1 MAILS
6 AKNLAQSFGAL
17 DLFSDV
23 SLQIADKDRVGLV
36 GPNGVGK
43 TSLLRILAGLAE
55 PTAGIIHRA
64 RDLKLGYLRQEAVL
78 TFAGQNNTVYEE
90 MLTVFAQVR
99 QMEAALHQMEAM
111 MAEGNTDKS
120 LFDRYGRLQELYEH
134 EGGYDYQVDIK
145 RVLLGLGFPQEEW
158 STPLTHLS
166 GGQKTRLLLGRLLL
180 EKPDLLILDEP
191 TNHLDVAA
199 VEWLE
204 QTLRQW
210 PGALIIVSHDRYF
223 LDKIITHTWEMLPG
237 RFKSFRGNYS
247 SYVRQREEELA
258 REQQLFETEIARLT
272 QEIDFVRKHI
282 AGGKTDI
289 AKGKLKRLT
298 RDIVLLEQAEAG
310 ASLDELQAKSWL
322 EVGGR
327 VRTISVNE
335 AERRLRAVKAPS
347 DRLPKLNIKLEA
359 EERSM
364 RTVLRT
370 KKLEIGYPGA
380 PLFTCDDLKLLRYD
394 CAALIGPNGCGKTTF
409 LRTIM
414 GEIEP
419 LKGELM
425 PGDQLHIGYFA
436 QAHDQLNHE
445 NRVIDELRSA
455 SESAYKNINEQEA
468 RNYLAQYLF
477 RGDDVFK
484 QISQLSGGERG
495 RLALS
500 ILALTGA
507 NYLLLDEPT
516 NHLDIQSQEILQT
529 VLEQFDGTIVMVS
542 HDRYLVDRLAT
553 QIWEIRD
560 GHLVV
565 YNGRYADYQLSRAAE
580 KARLEAEATAKAA
593 DWTPSP
599 LETSSAEQPTPLT
612 LEWIDE
618 LVDPAQV
625 EKERKQAKKSKTR
638 SLAQLI
644 DEIEDAEDQL
654 EQIQRELAA
663 AQAVGDEAEITRLEA
678 EQAETQI
685 TFDELIAVWE
695 EMGNRWAG

>member
-6 AKNLAQSFGAL
+6 AKNLAQSFGAV
-17 DLFSDV
+17 DLFSEV
-23 SLQIADKDRVGLV
+23 SLQLAAKDRVGLV

-43 TSLLRILAGLAE
+43 TSLLLILAGLAE
-55 PTAGIIHRA
+55 PTEGVLHRA
-64 RDLKLGYLRQEAVL
+64 RDLTLGYLRQEAVL
-78 TFAGQNNTVYEE
+78 TFAGQDNTIYEE
-90 MLTVFAQVR
+90 MLSVFDRVR
-99 QMEAALHQMEAM
+99 QMETAMRQMEAM
-111 MAEGNTDKS
+111 MESGESDEK

-134 EGGYDYQVDIK
+134 AGGYAYHVDIK

-158 STPLTHLS
+158 SMPLTHLS

-210 PGALIIVSHDRYF
+210 SGALIIVSHDRYF
-223 LDKIITHTWEMLPG
+223 LDKIVTHIWEMLPG

-247 SYVRQREEELA
+247 SYVRQREDELA

-272 QEIDFVRKHI
+272 QEIEFVRKHI

-327 VRTISVNE
+327 VRTMSVNE
-335 AERRLRAVKAPS
+335 AERRLRNIKPPA
-347 DRLPKLNIKLEA
+347 DRLPQLKIKLEA
-359 EERSM
+359 SERSM

-370 KKLEIGYPGA
+370 KKLEVGYPGT
-380 PLFTCDDLKLLRYD
+380 PLFTCDDLRLERYD

-414 GEIEP
+414 GDMMP
-419 LKGELM
+419 LRGELM
-425 PGDQLHIGYFA
+425 PGDQLRIGYFA
-436 QAHDQLNHE
+436 QAHDQLNQE
-445 NRVIDELRSA
+445 NRVIDELRSH
-455 SESAYKNINEQEA
+455 KNITEQEA

-516 NHLDIQSQEILQT
+516 NHLDIQSQEVLQT

-542 HDRYLVDRLAT
+542 HDRYLVNRLAT
-553 QIWEIRD
+553 QIWEIQD
-560 GHLVV
+560 EHLHVFKGS
-565 YNGRYADYQLSRAAE
+565 YTDYQADRAAE
-580 KARLEAEATAKAA
+580 KTRLEADAAAKAA
-593 DWTPSP
+593 DWVPSP
-599 LETSSAEQPTPLT
+599 LETSTAEQTTPLT

-625 EKERKQAKKSKTR
+625 EKKRKEAKKGKTR

-644 DEIEDAEDQL
+644 DEIEDAEDLL
-654 EQIQRELAA
+654 EQIDRDLAS
-663 AQAVGDEAEITRLEA
+663 AQEVGDETEIARLEA
-678 EQAETQI
+678 LQAETQTI
-685 TFDELIAVWE
+685 FDELIAVWE

>member
-17 DLFSDV
+17 DLFSNV
-23 SLQIADKDRVGLV
+23 SLQLAVKDRVGLV

-43 TSLLRILAGLAE
+43 TSLLLILAGLAE
-55 PTAGIIHRA
+55 PTAGVMHRA
-64 RDLKLGYLRQEAVL
+64 HDLRFGYLRQEAVL
-78 TFAGQNNTVYEE
+78 TFSGQDNTIYEE
-90 MLTVFAQVR
+90 MLTVFDEVR
-99 QMEAALHQMEAM
+99 QMESALRQMEAM
-111 MAEGNTDKS
+111 MEAGDTDEK
-120 LFDRYGRLQELYEH
+120 LFARYGRLQERYEH
-134 EGGYDYQVDIK
+134 TGGYHYQVDIK
-145 RVLLGLGFPQEEW
+145 RVLLGLGFPQAEW
-158 STPLTHLS
+158 ETPLTHLS

-223 LDKIITHTWEMLPG
+223 LDRIITHVWEMLPG
-237 RFKSFRGNYS
+237 RFNSFRGNYS
-247 SYVRQREEELA
+247 SYVRQREEERA
-258 REQQLFETEIARLT
+258 REQQLFETEMARLT
-272 QEIDFVRKHI
+272 EEIAFVRKHI

-298 RDIVLLEQAEAG
+298 RDIVLLERAEAG
-310 ASLDELQAKSWL
+310 TSLDELQAKSWL

-327 VRTISVNE
+327 VRTMSVNE
-335 AERRLRAVKAPS
+335 AARRLRRIKPPA
-347 DRLPKLNIKLEA
+347 DRVPQFKIKLEA

-370 KKLEIGYPGA
+370 RKLAVGYPGS
-380 PLFTCDDLKLLRYD
+380 PLFTCDDLKLLRCD
-394 CAALIGPNGCGKTTF
+394 CAALIGPNGCGKTTL

-414 GEIEP
+414 GEVMP
-419 LKGELM
+419 LSGDIM
-425 PGDQLHIGYFA
+425 PGDQLRVGYFA
-436 QAHDQLNHE
+436 QAHDQLNQE
-445 NRVIDELRSA
+445 NRVIDELRRH
-455 SESAYKNINEQEA
+455 KTINEQEA

-477 RGDDVFK
+477 RGDDVLK
-484 QISQLSGGERG
+484 KVSQLSGGERG

-529 VLEQFDGTIVMVS
+529 VLEQFNGTIVMVS

-553 QIWEIRD
+553 QIWDIRD
-560 GHLVV
+560 GHLHLF
-565 YNGRYADYQLSRAAE
+565 NGRYADYQLSRAAE
-580 KARLEAEATAKAA
+580 KARLDAEAEASATE
-593 DWTPSP
+593 WTPSP
-599 LETSSAEQPTPLT
+599 LETATAEQPTPLT
-612 LEWIDE
+612 LAWIDE

-625 EKERKQAKKSKTR
+625 EKERKEAKKDKAR
-638 SLAQLI
+638 SLGQLI
-644 DEIEDAEDQL
+644 DEIEEAEDKLDQL
-654 EQIQRELAA
+654 QRDLTA
-663 AQAVGDEAEITRLEA
+663 AQAVGDEAEIASLEA
-678 EQAETQI
+678 ALTETQT
-685 TFDELIAVWE
+685 TFDELITVWE

>member
-6 AKNLAQSFGAL
+6 AKNIAQSFGAL

-23 SLQIADKDRVGLV
+23 TFQLADKDRVGLV
-36 GPNGVGK
+36 GPNGIGK

-55 PTAGIIHRA
+55 PTEGTIHRA
-64 RDLKLGYLRQEAVL
+64 RDLNLGYLRQEAVL
-78 TFAGQNNTVYEE
+78 TFAGQDNTVYEE
-90 MLTVFAQVR
+90 MLTVFAELR
-99 QMEAALHQMEAM
+99 QMETALRQMEGM
-111 MAEGNTDKS
+111 MANGNTDES
-120 LFDRYGRLQELYEH
+120 LFDRYGHLQELYDH

-247 SYVRQREEELA
+247 SYITQRGEELA
-258 REQQLFETEIARLT
+258 REQQLFESEITRLTEEIA
-272 QEIDFVRKHI
+272 FVRKHI

-327 VRTISVNE
+327 VRTISVTD
-335 AERRLRAVKAPS
+335 AERRLRAIKAPS

-370 KKLEIGYPGA
+370 KGLEVGYPDA
-380 PLFTCDDLKLLRYD
+380 PLFTCDDLKLLRTD

-419 LKGELM
+419 LRGELM

-436 QAHDQLNHE
+436 QAHDQLNQE
-445 NRVIDELRSA
+445 NRVIDELRSH
-455 SESAYKNINEQEA
+455 KDINEQEA

-529 VLEQFDGTIVMVS
+529 VLEQFDGTIIMVS

-560 GHLVV
+560 EHLVV
-565 YNGRYADYQLSRAAE
+565 YNGRYADYQLDRAAE
-580 KARLEAEATAKAA
+580 KARLEAEATASAA

-599 LETSSAEQPTPLT
+599 LETSTAAQPTLFT

-625 EKERKQAKKSKTR
+625 ERKRKQAKKNKTR
-638 SLAQLI
+638 SLATLI
-644 DEIEDAEDQL
+644 DEIEEAEEQL
-654 EQIQRELAA
+654 ELLERDLAL
-663 AQAVGDEAEITRLEA
+663 AQATGDEAEITRLEA
-678 EQAETQI
+678 EQATIQSS
-685 TFDELIAVWE
+685 FDELIAIWE
-695 EMGNRWAG
+695 EMGNTWAG

>member
-6 AKNLAQSFGAL
+6 AKNLTQSFGAL
-17 DLFSDV
+17 DLFTDV
-23 SLQIADKDRVGLV
+23 SFQLAAKDRIGLV

-43 TSLLRILAGLAE
+43 TSLLLILAGLAE
-55 PTAGIIHRA
+55 ATAGVVHRA
-64 RDLKLGYLRQEAVL
+64 RDLNLGYLRQEAVL
-78 TFAGQNNTVYEE
+78 TFAGQDNTVYQE
-90 MLTVFAQVR
+90 MLTVFDEVR
-99 QMEAALHQMEAM
+99 QMETALRQMEGM
-111 MAEGNTDKS
+111 MAAGDSDEK

-134 EGGYDYQVDIK
+134 EGGYNYEVDIK

-158 STPLTHLS
+158 SMPLTHLS

-191 TNHLDVAA
+191 TNHLDVTA

-223 LDKIITHTWEMLPG
+223 LDKIISHVWEILPG

-247 SYVRQREEELA
+247 RYVVVREEELA
-258 REQQLFETEIARLT
+258 REQQLFETELARLA
-272 QEIDFVRKHI
+272 QEIAFVRKHI

-289 AKGKLKRLT
+289 AKGKLKRIT

-310 ASLDELQAKSWL
+310 ASLHELQAKSWL

-335 AERRLRAVKAPS
+335 AERRRRAIKPPS
-347 DRLPKLNIKLEA
+347 DRLPQLNIKLETA
-359 EERSM
+359 VRSM

-370 KKLEIGYPGA
+370 KNLEVGYPGT
-380 PLFTCDDLKLLRYD
+380 PLFTSDDIKLERHD

-409 LRTIM
+409 LRLLM
-414 GEIEP
+414 RQVEP
-419 LKGELM
+419 LRGELL
-425 PGDQLHIGYFA
+425 PGDQLKIGYFA
-436 QAHDQLNHE
+436 QAHDQLHQE
-445 NRVIDELRSA
+445 NRVIDELREQSQSA
-455 SESAYKNINEQEA
+455 HKTINEQEA

-484 QISQLSGGERG
+484 LISQLSGGERG

-516 NHLDIQSQEILQT
+516 NHLDIQAQEVLQT

-542 HDRYLVDRLAT
+542 HDRYLVDRLAS

-560 GHLVV
+560 EHLHV
-565 YNGRYADYQLSRAAE
+565 YKGRYADYQADRAAE
-580 KARLEAEATAKAA
+580 KARLEADAAAKAA

-599 LETSSAEQPTPLT
+599 LETSTAPQPAPLT

-625 EKERKQAKKSKTR
+625 EKRRKQAQKTEGQ
-638 SLAQLI
+638 SLAKLA
-644 DEIEDAEDQL
+644 DEIEDAEVWL
-654 EQIQRELAA
+654 EQVERELAA
-663 AQAVGDEAEITRLEA
+663 AQAAGNNTEITRLEGELA
-678 EQAETQI
+678 AAQASLT
-685 TFDELIAVWE
+685 ELTVAWE
-695 EMGNRWAG
+695 ALDNGWG

>member
-6 AKNLAQSFGAL
+6 AKNLAQSFGAF

-23 SLQIADKDRVGLV
+23 SFQLAAKDHVGLV

-43 TSLLRILAGLAE
+43 TSLLLILAGLTE
-55 PTAGIIHRA
+55 PTEGVVHRA
-64 RDLKLGYLRQEAVL
+64 RDLTLGYLRQEAVL
-78 TFAGQNNTVYEE
+78 TFAGQDNTVYEE
-90 MLTVFAQVR
+90 MLTVFDEVR
-99 QMEAALHQMEAM
+99 QMETALRQIEAM
-111 MAEGNTDKS
+111 MAAGNTDQK

-134 EGGYDYQVDIK
+134 KGGYDYQVDIK

-158 STPLTHLS
+158 NTPLTHLS

-191 TNHLDVAA
+191 TNHLDVTA

-223 LDKIITHTWEMLPG
+223 LDKIVTHVWEMLPG

-327 VRTISVNE
+327 VRTMSVNE
-335 AERRLRAVKAPS
+335 ADRRLRHIKPPA
-347 DRLPKLNIKLEA
+347 DRMPQLKIKLEA

-370 KKLEIGYPGA
+370 KNLVVGYPGA

-419 LKGELM
+419 LAGELM
-425 PGDQLHIGYFA
+425 PGDQLRIGYFA

-445 NRVIDELRSA
+445 NSVIDELRSHR
-455 SESAYKNINEQEA
+455 NINEQEA

-529 VLEQFDGTIVMVS
+529 VLERFDGTIVMVS
-542 HDRYLVDRLAT
+542 HDRYLVNRLAT

-560 GHLVV
+560 GHLYV
-565 YNGRYADYQLSRAAE
+565 YQGSYADYQLDRAAE
-580 KARLEAEATAKAA
+580 KARLEAEAEANAA

-599 LETSSAEQPTPLT
+599 LETSTAEQPKPLT

-625 EKERKQAKKSKTR
+625 EKERKQAKKGKAR
-638 SLAQLI
+638 SLGQLI
-644 DEIEDAEDQL
+644 DEIEDAEDLL
-654 EQIQRELAA
+654 EQLQRDLTA
-663 AQAVGDEAEITRLEA
+663 AQAAGDEAEIARLEA
-678 EQAETQI
+678 KQAETQT
-685 TFDELIAVWE
+685 TFDELIIVWE

>member
-6 AKNLAQSFGAL
+6 AKNIAQSFGAL
-17 DLFSDV
+17 DLFSGI
-23 SLQIADKDRVGLV
+23 SFQLASKDRVGLV

-43 TSLLRILAGLAE
+43 TSLLLILAGLAE
-55 PTAGIIHRA
+55 PTEGETHRA
-64 RDLKLGYLRQEAVL
+64 RDLNIGYLRQEAVL
-78 TFAGQNNTVYEE
+78 TFAGQDNTIYEE
-90 MLTVFAQVR
+90 MLTVFADLR
-99 QMEAALHQMEAM
+99 QMEAAMHQMEAM
-111 MAEGNTDKS
+111 MESGDSDEK
-120 LFDRYGRLQELYEH
+120 LFDRYGRLQEMYEH
-134 EGGYDYQVDIK
+134 GGGYNYQVEIK

-158 STPLTHLS
+158 ETPLTHLS

-204 QTLRQW
+204 ITLRQW

-223 LDKIITHTWEMLPG
+223 LDKIITHVWEMLPG

-247 SYVRQREEELA
+247 RYVVQREEELA

-272 QEIDFVRKHI
+272 QEIAFVRKHI

-327 VRTISVNE
+327 VRTINVNE
-335 AERRLRAVKAPS
+335 AESRLRAIKAPS
-347 DRLPKLNIKLEA
+347 DRLPQLNIKLEA

-370 KKLEIGYPGA
+370 KDLQVGYPDA
-380 PLFTCDDLKLLRYD
+380 PLFTSDDIKLLRQD

-409 LRTIM
+409 LRMLM

-419 LKGELM
+419 LQGELL

-436 QAHDQLNHE
+436 QAHDQLNQE
-445 NRVIDELRSA
+445 NRVIDELRSH
-455 SESAYKNINEQEA
+455 KNINEQEA

-484 QISQLSGGERG
+484 EISQLSGGERG

-529 VLEQFDGTIVMVS
+529 VLNSLM
-542 HDRYLVDRLAT
+542 
-553 QIWEIRD
+553 
-560 GHLVV
+560 
-565 YNGRYADYQLSRAAE
+565 
-580 KARLEAEATAKAA
+580 ARL
-593 DWTPSP
+593 
-599 LETSSAEQPTPLT
+599 
-612 LEWIDE
+612 
-618 LVDPAQV
+618 
-625 EKERKQAKKSKTR
+625 
-638 SLAQLI
+638 
-644 DEIEDAEDQL
+644 
-654 EQIQRELAA
+654 
-663 AQAVGDEAEITRLEA
+663 
-678 EQAETQI
+678 
-685 TFDELIAVWE
+685 
-695 EMGNRWAG
+695 